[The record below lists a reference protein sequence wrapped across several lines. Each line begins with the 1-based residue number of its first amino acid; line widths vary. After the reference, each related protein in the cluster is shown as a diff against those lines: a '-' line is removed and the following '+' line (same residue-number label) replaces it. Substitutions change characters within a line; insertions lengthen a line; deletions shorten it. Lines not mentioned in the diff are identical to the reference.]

1 MNSNIVSVHF
11 KLVDDPLS
19 TECYSV
25 RLILEALEVPYQS
38 YYEPLDALDLN
49 ILPPLLSDRGLEHE
63 SVDQFFS
70 FLAIS
75 AQLQQQWY
83 PNIYL
88 NDLKHWNQFNQSLKN
103 NLGVLRKAALDFGYF
118 LDNEAFLIQ
127 EAESKLNQLNDH
139 LCLQTVLGQK
149 WLLNT
154 EQPTLADL
162 LIFPQVALASDAWVK
177 LDNDLH
183 IRRWIN
189 RIRHLPYF
197 IPMPGL
203 LAVH

>member
-1 MNSNIVSVHF
+1 MNSHIPSICF
-11 KLVDDPLS
+11 KLADDPLS

-25 RLILEALEVPYQS
+25 RLILEALQMPYQS
-38 YYEPLDALDLN
+38 CYESMDQSDPYL
-49 ILPPLLSDRGLEHE
+49 LPPLLSDRGLEHE

-70 FLAIS
+70 FLEVS
-75 AQLQQQWY
+75 LELRQQWY
-83 PNIYL
+83 PQANL
-88 NDLKHWNQFNQSLKN
+88 NDLTQWNQFNQTLQNS
-103 NLGVLRKAALDFGYF
+103 LGVLRKAALDFGYF
-118 LDNEAFLIQ
+118 LDNEALLTQ
-127 EAESKLNQLNDH
+127 QAQVKLNQLNDH

-154 EQPTLADL
+154 EQPTLADVL
-162 LIFPQVALASDAWVK
+162 VFPQVALASDAGIK
-177 LDNDLH
+177 LDDYLH

-197 IPMPGL
+197 IPMSGL